1 MMTTTQP
8 NHADDPSRPS
18 VALAKVAPDQSFA
31 LALEPSDFQHAMS
44 LAKIISDSGMWAP
57 KGQAKLTEQQALM
70 RLMTGRNL
78 GIPAVIAMQH
88 VYDLYGRTGISAA
101 LKQALVQRH
110 PQCEIFE
117 HVSSDTTQATW
128 KVKRKGSPEQLVKFT
143 IEDAKRAGLV
153 KPDSNYEKF
162 PRRMMQA
169 RARSEAAD
177 IWFPDATMGLPT
189 IDELEDEMVGE
200 VVPSPGSPPPQ
211 AATRDWAAEA
221 DVLKQAVTDAANSG
235 KKEDAKAVREL
246 IAKFSADAPEE
257 HGKSLQALYNM
268 LLGKKKESAKTDATA
283 ATTAQAATTTAPAAN
298 PHPYLPPNQRG
309 DNYEGPDEPPIP
321 FGGAQQGKLV

>member
-1 MMTTTQP
+1 MTMVSTTQ

-18 VALAKVAPDQSFA
+18 VALAKTTPDNSFA
-31 LALEPSDFQHAMS
+31 LALEPNDFQHAMS

-57 KGQAKLTEQQALM
+57 KGAAKLTEQQALM

-88 VYDLYGRTGISAA
+88 VYDLYGRTGLSAA
-101 LKQALVQRH
+101 LKQALVLRH
-110 PQCEIFE
+110 PQCEVFE

-143 IEDAKRAGLV
+143 IEDAKRMGVV

-189 IDELEDEMVGE
+189 IDELEDEMQGE
-200 VVPSPGSPPPQ
+200 VVPQGAPPPQ
-211 AATRDWAAEA
+211 VAARDWQAEA
-221 DVLKQAVTDAANSG
+221 DVLKQAVTDAAASG
-235 KKEDAKAVREL
+235 KTEDKKAVHAL
-246 IAKFSADAPEE
+246 IGKFSADAPEE
-257 HGKSLQALYNM
+257 IGKGLQTLYNM
-268 LLGKKKESAKTDATA
+268 LLGKKKEATKPDASSP
-283 ATTAQAATTTAPAAN
+283 ATPSAQAQSSLPISASSSTSD
-298 PHPYLPPNQRG
+298 PYLPPHLRG
-309 DNYEGPDEPPIP
+309 DSYSGPLDPPVP
-321 FGGAQQGKLV
+321 FK

>member
-1 MMTTTQP
+1 MMTTTPP
-8 NHADDPSRPS
+8 NSHDDPSRPS
-18 VALAKVAPDQSFA
+18 VALAKTTPDNSFA
-31 LALEPSDFQHAMS
+31 LALEPNDFQHAMS

-57 KGQAKLTEQQALM
+57 KGAAKLTEQQALM

-88 VYDLYGRTGISAA
+88 VYDLYGRTGLSAA
-101 LKQALVQRH
+101 LKQALVLRH

-117 HVSSDTTQATW
+117 HVSSDTTHATW

-143 IEDAKRAGLV
+143 IEDAKRMGVV

-189 IDELEDEMVGE
+189 IDELEDEMQGE
-200 VVPSPGSPPPQ
+200 VVTAGAPPPQ
-211 AATRDWAAEA
+211 VAARDWQAEA
-221 DVLKQAVTDAANSG
+221 DVLKQAVTDAAASG
-235 KKEDAKAVREL
+235 KTEDKKAVHAL
-246 IAKFSADAPEE
+246 IGKFSADAPEAMGAE
-257 HGKSLQALYNM
+257 LRTFYN
-268 LLGKKKESAKTDATA
+268 LTLGAKKKDEPKGSAS
-283 ATTAQAATTTAPAAN
+283 TTAPPAN
-298 PHPYLPPNQRG
+298 TKPYLPPNQRG
-309 DNYEGPDEPPIP
+309 DSYDGPEEPPIP
-321 FGGAQQGKLV
+321 FGGAQQGTLAR